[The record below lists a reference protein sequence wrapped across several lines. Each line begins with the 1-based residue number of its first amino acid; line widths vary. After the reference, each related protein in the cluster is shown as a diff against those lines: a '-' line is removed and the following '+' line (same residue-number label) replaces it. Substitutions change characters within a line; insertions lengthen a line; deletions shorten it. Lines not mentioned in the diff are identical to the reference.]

1 MSYKKEWMDSLF
13 YEVVQC
19 WISISRTIT
28 QAEWKEIYKEIFA
41 LTKKLD
47 LCYVKKFNFQGVEG
61 QCLSHAT
68 EDFDEYLGIIYNPE
82 YSRLKIEGLYSKRLA
97 VGPVYNDALYKYCS
111 SIQREE

>member
-19 WISISRTIT
+19 WVSISRTI
-28 QAEWKEIYKEIFA
+28 
-41 LTKKLD
+41 
-47 LCYVKKFNFQGVEG
+47 
-61 QCLSHAT
+61 
-68 EDFDEYLGIIYNPE
+68 
-82 YSRLKIEGLYSKRLA
+82 RLA